1 VEIPEWSRIATK
13 KNLKKIMKNTESP
26 EGSEKFGEK
35 TEHGFSMMKKK
46 VLCSAQ
52 VVKPHPSKTSLLKG
66 AILSDWSL
74 LRSTTTQKLTNMHVK
89 LCQRDKMVSA
99 TYSSI

>member
-1 VEIPEWSRIATK
+1 
-13 KNLKKIMKNTESP
+13 MKNTESP
-26 EGSEKFGEK
+26 EASEKFGEK

-52 VVKPHPSKTSLLKG
+52 VVKPHPNKTSFLKG
-66 AILSDWSL
+66 AVLSDWSL
-74 LRSTTTQKLTNMHVK
+74 LRSTKTSEVHKHACEVVSN
-89 LCQRDKMVSA
+89 RDKKVTA

>member
-1 VEIPEWSRIATK
+1 
-13 KNLKKIMKNTESP
+13 MKNTESP
-26 EGSEKFGEK
+26 EASEKFGEK

-52 VVKPHPSKTSLLKG
+52 VVKPHPTKTSLLKG
-66 AILSDWSL
+66 AVLSGES
-74 LRSTTTQKLTNMHVK
+74 VK
-89 LCQRDKMVSA
+89 IHENSEVHKHACEVVSNREKKVSA

>member
-1 VEIPEWSRIATK
+1 V
-13 KNLKKIMKNTESP
+13 KNTERP
-26 EGSEKFGEK
+26 EASEKFGEK

-74 LRSTTTQKLTNMHVK
+74 LRSTKTQKFTNMHMK
-89 LCQRDKMVSA
+89 LCQTERKR
-99 TYSSI
+99 

>member
-1 VEIPEWSRIATK
+1 
-13 KNLKKIMKNTESP
+13 MKNTESP
-26 EGSEKFGEK
+26 EASEKFGEK

-52 VVKPHPSKTSLLKG
+52 VVKPHPTKTSLLKG
-66 AILSDWSL
+66 AVLSDES
-74 LRSTTTQKLTNMHVK
+74 VK
-89 LCQRDKMVSA
+89 IHENSEVHKHACEVVSNREKKVSA